1 MKSDSCGKPTGPAA
15 SAICH
20 FTIDI
25 RICFGLHAEVGKGVE
40 NSKSVQEPQNHGNN
54 YDNIQDPFD

>member
-1 MKSDSCGKPTGPAA
+1 MESNTRGAPTVPDA
-15 SAICH
+15 SVMRQIM
-20 FTIDI
+20 IGI
-25 RICFGLHAEVGKGVE
+25 RTRFCLNAEIGKGVE